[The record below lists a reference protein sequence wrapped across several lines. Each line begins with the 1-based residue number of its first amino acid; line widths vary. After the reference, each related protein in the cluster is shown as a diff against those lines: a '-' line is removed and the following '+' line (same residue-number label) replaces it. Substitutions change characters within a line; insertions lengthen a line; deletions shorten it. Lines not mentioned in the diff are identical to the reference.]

1 MTETQYPMI
10 TTAEGF
16 QYSVNIAF
24 DLQDKNKLKNFIP
37 TKSSLKLL
45 EEILLSTRPES
56 TSRSRI
62 LIGAYGKGKS
72 HIVLTI
78 LSLLNGREKKDFVN
92 LNKKLETEPRLQ
104 QLIENYRES
113 KTRLL
118 PVIISGSNT
127 SLTQAFILSLQRTL
141 SLHGLLDIMPETN
154 YKAAV
159 QTIGKWQTEYPET
172 YQNFQKILGQPI
184 ASFISDLSNYDIEA
198 YRTFEKLYPQ
208 LTSGSSFNPFLGFDV
223 VELYENVVTEI
234 QKKGYN
240 GIYVVYDEFSKY
252 LEANITQASV
262 SDTKMLQDFAEKC
275 NRSASKQLHLILI
288 SHKEIGNYIDRLPK
302 QKVDGWRGISER
314 FQHVLL
320 NNNFSQTYEIIA
332 TVIEK
337 EKALWQQFIKTKQS
351 SFEQLIVL
359 YKGHQIFWDMEEN
372 SRIQN
377 IYDCYPLHPVS
388 TFILPRLSERIAQNE
403 RTLFTFLS
411 ATGTATLPNF
421 LQEAWNAHGQQ
432 EFNLVT
438 PDLIYDYFEPLLKK
452 EAYSESIH
460 NQYILTSRILEK
472 LENSHILDR
481 KIVKTI
487 SLIYLLEQY
496 EKLKPT
502 TDEIVNVFQNDYTN
516 EEITAALN
524 RLEQQELVLYLR
536 KSNSY
541 LKLKETVGVDIHEQ
555 IYITKEKLR
564 KTTMVKDILTEC
576 NVSRYL
582 YPSCYNDKMEMT
594 RYFSFQFIN
603 AKEVQE
609 DTNWAVK
616 SEGIQA
622 DGIVYAIL
630 PSSEEELS
638 QVQQLIQQNTQ
649 ETQQILFILPK
660 FFSQIEED
668 VLAFKAVNILK
679 ANATEDRI
687 LHDEYEIIYD
697 DLQEI
702 IIDFIQSFTHPERG
716 KALYLYRGEIQDI
729 RRKAQL
735 SDMLSDICFQ
745 VFCNSP
751 IINNESINKNDIT
764 GMAYNSRN
772 KLLHALLRN
781 QLEKDLGLAGSGQE
795 VSIMR
800 STLQRTGIWDNENLV
815 LSLKAQKEPTLQPLL
830 DTIQDFVL
838 STRSHGKQCFSV
850 LYDKLTA
857 PKHGIGA
864 RKGIIPI
871 YIAVVFHG
879 YKKEIA
885 ISNDMGQVPLNVDT
899 LIQLTERPEKFFLS
913 YTEWDNNK
921 ESYIQELDKI
931 FQNHIYA
938 TEKESNS
945 YDYIVT
951 AMYRWY
957 LGLPRYVKEVK
968 KLWDGTNV
976 SKEISTF
983 LKLVK
988 QNNEIQSLLFE
999 KLPKLVAPESVI
1011 NQELARNVGTLK
1023 NDIDGLIQRFK
1034 NYLRDE
1040 IKSEFATPSIKDTVN
1055 LQTLTSVIKDWCN
1068 SLDATVFNQI
1078 FPNGTNRC
1086 LTLFSNITNNEEDF
1100 IEQLAKLTTGF
1111 RIEDW
1116 NDKTFDSFKEKI
1128 KEYKETALS
1137 FKSQSQDNSQNTG
1150 SYEISVISASGDKKI
1165 QRFEKID
1172 VSKKG
1177 ELLYNRIVDN
1187 LAAMGQA
1194 ISEQEKRQIIMRIL
1208 QELCK

>member
-1 MTETQYPMI
+1 MAETQHPMI

-24 DLQDKNKLKNFIP
+24 DLHDENKLKNFIP
-37 TKSSLKLL
+37 TQSSLRLL
-45 EEILLSTRPES
+45 EDILLSTRPES

-72 HIVLTI
+72 HIILTI
-78 LSLLNGREKKDFVN
+78 LALLAGREKNAFAN
-92 LNKKLETEPRLQ
+92 LNKKLETEPRLR
-104 QLIENYRES
+104 QLVDNYRES
-113 KTRLL
+113 QTKLL
-118 PVIISGSNT
+118 PVVISGSNT

-159 QTIGKWQTEYPET
+159 QVIETWRQEYPQT
-172 YQNFQKILGQPI
+172 YRNLQEHLGQPV
-184 ASFISDLSNYDIEA
+184 ASFVAALNNYDIEA
-198 YRTFEKLYPQ
+198 YRTFEQLHPQ

-223 VELYENVVTEI
+223 VELYENVVAEI

-275 NRSASKQLHLILI
+275 NRSGSQQLHLMLI
-288 SHKEIGNYIDRLPK
+288 SHKEIGNYIDSLPK

-332 TVIEK
+332 TVIQK
-337 EKALWQQFIKTKQS
+337 EGSQWQRFINSKRP
-351 SFEQLIVL
+351 SFESLTAL
-359 YKGHQIFWDMEEN
+359 YKGHPIFSEMEER

-377 IYDCYPLHPVS
+377 LYDCYPLHPVS

-411 ATGTATLPNF
+411 ASGTATLPSF
-421 LQEAWNAHGQQ
+421 LQESQKNHGQQ
-432 EFNLVT
+432 EFTLVT

-452 EAYSESIH
+452 EAYSESHH

-472 LENSHILDR
+472 LENSHELDR
-481 KIVKTI
+481 KIVKAI

-502 TDEIVNVFQNDYTN
+502 KEEIIHIFQNDYGH
-516 EEITAALN
+516 EEITAALD

-536 KSNSY
+536 KSNSF
-541 LKLKETVGVDIHEQ
+541 LKLKETVGVDIHGQ
-555 IYITKEKLR
+555 IHTTKEKLR
-564 KTTMVKDILTEC
+564 KTTMTKDILTKC
-576 NVSRYL
+576 NVNRYL
-582 YPSCYNDKMEMT
+582 YPSRYNDEKEMT

-603 AKEVQE
+603 AKEVQA
-609 DTNWAVK
+609 DTNWTVK
-616 SEGIQA
+616 SEATQA
-622 DGIVYAIL
+622 DGIVYALL
-630 PSSEEELS
+630 PGSEEELT
-638 QVQQLIQQNTQ
+638 QAQQLIQQNTQ
-649 ETQQILFILPK
+649 AEERMLFILPTA
-660 FFSQIEED
+660 FSQIEED
-668 VLAFKAVNILK
+668 ALAFKAVDILK
-679 ANATEDRI
+679 SAAVEDKI

-702 IIDFIQSFTHPERG
+702 IMEFIHSFTHPERG
-716 KALYLYRGEIQDI
+716 KAVYLHRGEVKDI

-735 SDMLSDICFQ
+735 SDTLSDICSK
-745 VFCNSP
+745 VYCKSP
-751 IINNESINKNDIT
+751 VINNESINKSTIT

-772 KLLHALLRN
+772 KLLQALLRN
-781 QLEKDLGLAGSGQE
+781 QLEKNLGLTGSGQD

-800 STLQRTGIWDNENLV
+800 STLQRTGIWDNDKLA
-815 LSLKAQKEPTLQPLL
+815 LSLEAQKEPTLQPLL
-830 DTIQDFVL
+830 EAIQDFIL
-838 STRSHGKQCFSV
+838 SARGNGKQCFSI
-850 LYDKLTA
+850 LYDKLTS

-864 RKGIIPI
+864 RKGVIPI
-871 YIAVVFHG
+871 YLAVVFHG

-885 ISNDMGQVPLNVDT
+885 VSNDMGQIPLNVDA
-899 LIQLTERPEKFFLS
+899 LVQINERPEKFFLS
-913 YTEWDNNK
+913 YTEWDSNK
-921 ESYIQELDKI
+921 EAYIQELDKI
-931 FQNHIYA
+931 FHHHIYA
-938 TEKESNS
+938 TEKESNT
-945 YDYIVT
+945 YDYIVS

-968 KLWDGTNV
+968 RLWDGTNV
-976 SKEISTF
+976 PGEIISL
-983 LKLVK
+983 LKLAK

-999 KLPKLVAPESVI
+999 KLPCLRVTENTI
-1011 NQELARNVGTLK
+1011 NQELAQEIGKIKKDADDLIKRLK
-1023 NDIDGLIQRFK
+1023 DYLI
-1034 NYLRDE
+1034 NE
-1040 IKSEFATPSIKDTVN
+1040 IKREFSTSENQATVSFQTV
-1055 LQTLTSVIKDWCN
+1055 TAVIKDWCK
-1068 SLDATVFNQI
+1068 SLAPSIFGQI

-1086 LTLFSNITNNEEDF
+1086 LTLFSSITNNEEDF
-1100 IEQLAKLTTGF
+1100 IEQLAKLATGF

-1116 NDKTFDSFKEKI
+1116 NDKTIDVFRAKV
-1128 KEYKETALS
+1128 KEYKETAES
-1137 FKSQSQDNSQNTG
+1137 FQSEKQSDTKSIGT
-1150 SYEISVISASGDKKI
+1150 YEIAIISESGDKKI
-1165 QRFEKID
+1165 QRFDKIE
-1172 VSKKG
+1172 VSKRG